1 MSNFHE
7 LNSLSLLRLMK
18 SSTFG
23 LGLKMFWNRLFS
35 TEVQTN
41 EVCRMFLLSNFS
53 LERSLKFRNETLLKP
68 HFTILSERGF
78 CRYFVYQ
85 GAKFCCVPTAIEKLR
100 QSEYRTSERHSA
112 WANRLVALRS
122 RPKVELFIRWTKLSE
137 KEMKSS
143 TSGSRK
149 FVWMSLDLPTR
160 SIRVLQTDRTS
171 EDRPRDTDVD
181 LRMGRTRLIN

>member
-1 MSNFHE
+1 MRSAECFSSVIFLSNVR
-7 LNSLSLLRLMK
+7 LNFATKLC
-18 SSTFG
+18 
-23 LGLKMFWNRLFS
+23 WNPI
-35 TEVQTN
+35 
-41 EVCRMFLLSNFS
+41 LLS
-53 LERSLKFRNETLLKP
+53 
-68 HFTILSERGF
+68 LSERGF
-78 CRYFVYQ
+78 CRFFVYQ
-85 GAKFCCVPTAIEKLR
+85 GAKFCCVPTAIEKPR

-122 RPKVELFIRWTKLSE
+122 RPKVELFIRRTKLSE

-171 EDRPRDTDVD
+171 EDRPRGTDVD